1 MSIFDQF
8 YINLLNTSY
17 WELIAALTGIGS
29 VWFARKE
36 NILVYPIGIISVVI
50 YVFICFNAQLYGDA
64 GINFFYA
71 VVSLYGWYNWTHK
84 NGKVE
89 TLEISINK
97 PSEQFTGILL
107 TILSFVGV
115 LLIIRY
121 FNRDNIAYLSSPVQ
135 YIDSLTTALFIIGM
149 WQMALKRVENWIYWI
164 IGDIISIPLYFYK
177 GLVFTSFQYMVF
189 LIIAI
194 MGYIEWRKRWVLINQ
209 SALQ

>member
-1 MSIFDQF
+1 MSFFNQF

-36 NILVYPIGIISVVI
+36 NILVYPVGIISVII
-50 YVFICFNAQLYGDA
+50 YVFICFNAQLFGDA
-64 GINFFYA
+64 GINLFYA

-89 TLEISINK
+89 TLEISVNK
-97 PSEQFTGILL
+97 PSEQLTGILL

-115 LLIIRY
+115 LLTIRY
-121 FNRDNIAYLSSPVQ
+121 FNRDNIAYLSSPIQ
-135 YIDSLTTALFIIGM
+135 FIDSLTTALFIIGM

-164 IGDIISIPLYFYK
+164 VGDIISIPLYLYK
-177 GLVFTSFQYMVF
+177 GLVFTSFQYIVF

-194 MGYIEWRKRWVLINQ
+194 MGYIEWKKRWALINQ
-209 SALQ
+209 SVLQ